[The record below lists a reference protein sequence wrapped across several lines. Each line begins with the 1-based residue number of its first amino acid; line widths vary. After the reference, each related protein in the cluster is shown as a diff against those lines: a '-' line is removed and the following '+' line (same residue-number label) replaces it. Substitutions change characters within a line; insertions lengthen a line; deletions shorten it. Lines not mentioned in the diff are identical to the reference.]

1 MSSLKMFPPNDH
13 DLNRIRPFAAAFQM
27 PVLIFKS
34 ELPLE
39 NNNFSKE
46 ITVDDS
52 DYLLALETRKFPWQG
67 YQELSRK
74 SEENKSFKT

>member
-1 MSSLKMFPPNDH
+1 MSSLKIFPPKDH
-13 DLNRIRPFAAAFQM
+13 DPNRIRPFAAAFQM

-46 ITVDDS
+46 ITVYDFDHS
-52 DYLLALETRKFPWQG
+52 LALETRKFPWQ
-67 YQELSRK
+67 
-74 SEENKSFKT
+74 FV